1 MKLPCSGDDR
11 RPGAAYLPRMTDDT
25 IPRLVYLSLLLVVIG
40 GSYLVS
46 QRGRLGQ
53 TLRHAAI
60 WGLIFIGALAAVG
73 LWQDIRRDVIPR
85 QSVLAD
91 GRIEVPAAP
100 DGHFYLTAEVN
111 GTPVRFVV
119 DTGATQMVLTWD
131 DAARVGL
138 DPGNLVYLGQAR
150 TANGTVQTAPVRL
163 DSVRIGPVAD
173 EGVRAVVNRGEMDV
187 SLLGMGYLN
196 RFSSVEI
203 RRDQLIL
210 TR

>member
-1 MKLPCSGDDR
+1 
-11 RPGAAYLPRMTDDT
+11 MTEDT
-25 IPRLVYLSLLLVVIG
+25 APRLVYLGLLLLVIAG
-40 GSYLVS
+40 TYLLS
-46 QRGRLGQ
+46 HRDRLGQ
-53 TLRHAAI
+53 VLRHAAI

-119 DTGATQMVLTWD
+119 DTGATQIVLTRK
-131 DAARVGL
+131 DAERAGL
-138 DPGNLVYLGQAR
+138 TPENLVFLGTAR

-163 DSVRIGPVAD
+163 GSVQIGPVQD
-173 EGVRAVVNRGEMDV
+173 EGVRAVVNQGEMDV

-203 RRDQLIL
+203 RRDRLIL